1 MLTALELELLTAAV
15 DGDLSPSR
23 AVAFSQLLK
32 AKSEATNLFRA
43 LESDAGKLRAAIPGP
58 IPASQVSAIL
68 ARIQP
73 LARPRRAVP
82 ARRSIFLQYATAAA
96 VFFTGCSA
104 TFWYFTAQD
113 RTERDKVQKQRLP
126 HVDPANPDPERVS
139 LAIAP
144 TVPKILLPK
153 SSELPEELPIP
164 IEVIARLETE
174 LAPAPRSAFGDV
186 VGSGIIENPKP
197 LAEIRLR
204 LPFLAEAIDFNA
216 FDVQTQLAKEFGL
229 DPAFRLDLFSKNP
242 AGALEML
249 QTLAKQA
256 GVTVTVDAKT
266 QELWNK
272 KVPMSIAFYFEG
284 LTPAE
289 LTEFLGSVGKQ
300 LQTNPKSPAIGMAH
314 LLPLG
319 ATDLRDLKETLG
331 VDLAPTR
338 AKSATV
344 GEPKPISAD
353 TLAKVTGAVKK
364 TGDKSGIVVAFLP
377 PNLRTALAQSKE
389 IKTFLEKRGERKS
402 GTTPLLMILR
412 SQG

>member
-15 DGDLSPSR
+15 DGDLNPGR
-23 AVAFSQLLK
+23 ASAFKQLLK
-32 AKSEATNLFRA
+32 AKFEAAELFRA
-43 LESDAGKLRAAIPGP
+43 LEADSGKLRAAIPRP
-58 IPASQVSAIL
+58 IPASQVTAVL

-73 LARPRRAVP
+73 MARLRRAAP
-82 ARRSIFLQYATAAA
+82 ARRSILLQYVTAAA
-96 VFFTGCSA
+96 VFFTLCSG

-113 RTERDKVQKQRLP
+113 RTERDKAQKLRLP
-126 HVDPANPDPERVS
+126 HVDS
-139 LAIAP
+139 
-144 TVPKILLPK
+144 
-153 SSELPEELPIP
+153 ELPIP
-164 IEVIARLETE
+164 EQYAVAPNLPKDLDTHGPMTPEVPIPREVIVLAPAKTE
-174 LAPAPRSAFGDV
+174 LAPAPRSAVGDV

-204 LPFLAEAIDFNA
+204 LPFLTEAIDFNA

-242 AGALEML
+242 VAALDLL

-256 GVTVTVDAKT
+256 GVAVTVDAKT

-272 KVPMSIAFYFEG
+272 KIPVAVAFYLEG

-289 LTEFLGSVGKQ
+289 LTELLGNVGKQ
-300 LQTNPKSPAIGMAH
+300 LQSNPKSPAISMAH

-331 VDLAPTR
+331 VDLAPAR
-338 AKSATV
+338 AKSGNA
-344 GEPKPISAD
+344 GEPKSISAD

-364 TGDKSGIVVAFLP
+364 TGDKAGIVVAFLP
-377 PNLRTALAQSKE
+377 PNLRSVAAQSKE
-389 IKTFLEKRGERKS
+389 IRTFLDKRGDRKP
-402 GTTPLLMILR
+402 GTTPLLMVLR

>member
-23 AVAFSQLLK
+23 AVAFRQLLK
-32 AKSEATNLFRA
+32 AKSEATDLFRA
-43 LESDAGKLRAAIPGP
+43 LETDAGKLRAAIPRP

-73 LARPRRAVP
+73 MTRPRRAVP
-82 ARRSIFLQYATAAA
+82 TRRSILLQYATAAA
-96 VFFTGCSA
+96 VFFTVCSA

-113 RTERDKVQKQRLP
+113 RSERDKVQKLRLP
-126 HVDPANPDPERVS
+126 HVDS
-139 LAIAP
+139 
-144 TVPKILLPK
+144 
-153 SSELPEELPIP
+153 ELPIP
-164 IEVIARLETE
+164 EQHAIAPDPVKDPDAQEPLIPGVPIPNEAIVFAPAETE

-216 FDVQTQLAKEFGL
+216 FDIQTQLAKEFGL

-242 AGALEML
+242 AAALDML

-256 GVTVTVDAKT
+256 GVAVTIDAKT

-272 KVPMSIAFYFEG
+272 KVPVSVAFYFEG

-289 LTEFLGSVGKQ
+289 LTELLGSVGKL
-300 LQTNPKSPAIGMAH
+300 LQTNPKPPAIGKAH

-319 ATDLRDLKETLG
+319 ATDLRDLKDTFG
-331 VDLAPTR
+331 IDLAPTR
-338 AKSATV
+338 AKPANV
-344 GEPKPISAD
+344 GDPKPISAD

-364 TGDKSGIVVAFLP
+364 TGDKTGIVVVFSP
-377 PNLRTALAQSKE
+377 PNLRSIPAQSKE
-389 IKTFLEKRGERKS
+389 IKTFFDKRGERKP
-402 GTTPLLMILR
+402 GTTPLLMVLR
-412 SQG
+412 PQG